1 LTVIYDFGN
10 LNLRFFMFFESGG
23 CVLKNTRIDRMLDLD
38 TPLGRR
44 SVFLFGPRQTG
55 KTTYLEHQMKTTPAL
70 KISLLDSALFRE
82 LTAKPETLR
91 FMVEGQ
97 DLRDATI
104 VIDEIQ
110 RCPAL
115 LDEIQTLIE
124 ERQIRFLLTGSSAR
138 KLRAAGV
145 NLLGGRALRRELHPL
160 TYWELGEQFNLDRS
174 FHAGLLPSIYLGDG
188 VDDDLQAY
196 IGQYLRE
203 EIAAEGL
210 ARNLSAFSRFLE
222 LAAACHGQQINF
234 TSIAGDV
241 GVSRVTIQSYFQILV
256 DTLLGDFLNPLHLSG
271 KVKTVST
278 PKFYFFDAGVVR
290 ATRRLKLIQEG
301 TLEYGTFFEHLV
313 YHHLRCFVSYKK
325 RDSTLHFWRTQKG
338 EEVDFVLDNE
348 IAIECKATAN
358 VSEKHLHGLK
368 SIANAYRMRRLILV
382 CRVAHPLRIGEIEVL
397 PLANFLDQL
406 WAGL

>member
-1 LTVIYDFGN
+1 
-10 LNLRFFMFFESGG
+10 
-23 CVLKNTRIDRMLDLD
+23 LKKLSLSRILDLNAAI
-38 TPLGRR
+38 GRR

-55 KTTYLEHQMKTTPAL
+55 KTTYLTHQLITAPAL
-70 KISLLDSALFRE
+70 KISLLDSAMFRE

-91 FMVEGQ
+91 FMVQGQ
-97 DLRDATI
+97 DLRNAVI

-124 ERQIRFLLTGSSAR
+124 ERELRFLLTGSSAR
-138 KLRAAGV
+138 KLRSAGA

-160 TYWELGEQFNLDRS
+160 TFWELGDQFDLERA
-174 FHAGLLPSIYLGDG
+174 FHAGLLPSVYLGDG

-222 LAAACHGQQINF
+222 LAAACHGQQVNF
-234 TSIAGDV
+234 SSIAGDV

-256 DTLLGDFLNPLHLSG
+256 DTLLGDFLDPLHLSG

-278 PKFYFFDAGVVR
+278 PKFYFFDAGIVR
-290 ATRRLKLIQEG
+290 SLRRLKLIQEG
-301 TLEYGTFFEHLV
+301 TLDYGTFFEHLV

-325 RDSTLHFWRTQKG
+325 RDATVNFWRTHNG
-338 EEVDFVLDNE
+338 EEVDFVLDGE
-348 IAIECKATAN
+348 VAIECKATAS
-358 VSEKHLHGLK
+358 VADKHLRGLK
-368 SIANAYRMRRLILV
+368 TFAKSHRMRRQILV
-382 CRVAHPLRIGEIEVL
+382 CRVSQPLRIGDIEVL
-397 PLANFLDQL
+397 PLADFLNKL
-406 WAGL
+406 WEGL